1 MKEDRIFFDNQ
12 DNQDNQDNHDNQD
25 NQDNHDTQDN
35 QGNQDSQENH
45 DNQNI
50 WKEPPLHWAVK
61 HNHWALFCFLHFVLG
76 ARITAK
82 NGRRQFLSEILTSLQ
97 NRTPN
102 SIFQK
107 ASVYQ
112 ILKNLDPFVETDIE
126 KDVLLEVLLIYKS
139 FQNLRLPKL
148 KKTLL
153 HAAKR
158 DHGEALQFF
167 IDSKHVLDIQNP
179 EDTNKSVLHYLI
191 EHNNLNC
198 LEILKTKV
206 NVNAV
211 DKFNQSPVFY
221 ALKYDN
227 PECLSALLQLT
238 DLEINK
244 EDDQGRS
251 GINDILQKRQVYLAT
266 SISSRFCISPQ
277 KFLKSCT

>member
-1 MKEDRIFFDNQ
+1 M
-12 DNQDNQDNHDNQD
+12 
-25 NQDNHDTQDN
+25 
-35 QGNQDSQENH
+35 
-45 DNQNI
+45 
-50 WKEPPLHWAVK
+50 
-61 HNHWALFCFLHFVLG
+61 
-76 ARITAK
+76 
-82 NGRRQFLSEILTSLQ
+82 SEILTSLQ
-97 NRTPN
+97 NKTPN

-107 ASVYQ
+107 ASVYH
-112 ILKNLDPFVETDIE
+112 ILKNLDPFVETDNE
-126 KDVLLEVLLIYKS
+126 KDVLLEVLLIYKDFKS
-139 FQNLRLPKL
+139 LRLPKL

-158 DHGEALQFF
+158 DHDNSAIALKIF

-191 EHNNLNC
+191 EHNNVNC

-277 KFLKSCT
+277 KFLKS